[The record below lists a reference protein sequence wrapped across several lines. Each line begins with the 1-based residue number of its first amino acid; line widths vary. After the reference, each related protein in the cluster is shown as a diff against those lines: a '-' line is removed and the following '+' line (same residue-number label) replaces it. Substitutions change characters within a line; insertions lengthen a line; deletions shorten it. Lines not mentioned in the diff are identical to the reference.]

1 MKQPNTPLE
10 RQLISIL
17 AANREDAYGTQR
29 KRSCELGQAGRALHE
44 HFGLQKWANL
54 GAKHVAY
61 VVETW
66 KTQYAGKRTLDQ
78 KLTHLRWLVRKIGK
92 ANLLPRE
99 NRELGI
105 EPGPRYTRAGKFI
118 VQERLDEI
126 LHSIADD
133 PRRRMAILLGRHLGL
148 RMREAMLFRPWRDW
162 EESGRIWVKRGTK
175 GGRPR
180 YLFLWNPRQ
189 REVLEEARALIH
201 GRDAALIP
209 EEAASWEQWRQASY
223 HRLRKVGLSRKTDA
237 VFQDLRRTY
246 AGERMHYLIRVRGL
260 DPEQAQRIVSRELG
274 HGRLEV
280 LRWYLEDQHLIGQ
293 AEFPPSAPGP
303 AAPSGASDSVPPV
316 GGNV

>member
-1 MKQPNTPLE
+1 MKEPNTPLE

-29 KRSCELGQAGRALHE
+29 KRSGELSQAARGLHD

-61 VVETW
+61 VVESW
-66 KTQYAGKRTLDQ
+66 KAQYAGKRTLDQ
-78 KLTHLRWLVRKIGK
+78 KLTHFRWLVRKIGK

-105 EPGPRYTRAGKFI
+105 EPAPRYTRAGKFLSE
-118 VQERLDEI
+118 ERLREI
-126 LHSIADD
+126 LDGVADD
-133 PRRRMAILLGRHLGL
+133 PRRRMAVLLGRHLGL
-148 RMREAMLFRPWRDW
+148 RFREAMLFRPWRDW

-180 YLFLWNPRQ
+180 YLFLHNPRQ
-189 REVLEEARALIH
+189 REVLEEARALVH
-201 GRDAALIP
+201 GQDAALIP
-209 EEAASWEQWRQASY
+209 QEAATWEQWRQASY
-223 HRLRKVGLSRKTDA
+223 HKLRKAGMSRKLDA
-237 VFQDLRRTY
+237 VFHDLRRTY

-260 DPEQAQRIVSRELG
+260 DQEHAERIVTRELG
-274 HGRLEV
+274 HNRREV
-280 LRWYLEDQHLIGQ
+280 LRWYLEDQDLIVAVVDG
-293 AEFPPSAPGP
+293 ASSPG
-303 AAPSGASDSVPPV
+303 AAPSVTPF